1 MPSSVSHSKN
11 SFKGFSKLWVEDCI
25 DDGVNTGVNVAKEG
39 SSLEGNVAR
48 GGVEVVLDTEASR
61 MLQVKKGTQQTKKPA
76 AKHYLKF
83 DKINL
88 CES

>member
-1 MPSSVSHSKN
+1 MSHSKN

-48 GGVEVVLDTEASR
+48 GGVEVVLDTEGVEGFAGEEGDPANQEASCKTV
-61 MLQVKKGTQQTKKPA
+61 LNHLIKLG
-76 AKHYLKF
+76 
-83 DKINL
+83 I
-88 CES
+88 

>member
-25 DDGVNTGVNVAKEG
+25 DDGVNTGVNVANEG

-48 GGVEVVLDTEASR
+48 GGVEVVLDTEGVKDVAGEEGDPANQEASCKTV
-61 MLQVKKGTQQTKKPA
+61 LNHLIKLG
-76 AKHYLKF
+76 
-83 DKINL
+83 I
-88 CES
+88 